1 VSSGA
6 PAVGPPAPVDQ
17 ATADDRG
24 VRRMCADVTAPDG
37 GIRGRSQRA
46 IDCAGRWLKGE
57 ADEFRDGVK
66 RQLDLVG
73 SGLDKVGR
81 GLQSLGDKLRRP

>member
-1 VSSGA
+1 
-6 PAVGPPAPVDQ
+6 
-17 ATADDRG
+17 
-24 VRRMCADVTAPDG
+24 MCADVTAADG
-37 GIRGRSQRA
+37 GIRARSQRV

-66 RQLDLVG
+66 RQVETFR
-73 SGLDKVGR
+73 SGLDKIGR